1 MTKEAEKIIRE
12 LDEYFKDPH
21 NYSAEITR
29 DEYFLIRR
37 EKKC

>member
-1 MTKEAEKIIRE
+1 MTTSKNKIEE

-29 DEYFLIRR
+29 DEWEKIRSR
-37 EKKC
+37 LR